1 MKIQY
6 IDLNTDNK
14 TYIDVLKSDQ
24 SINQYIHVDDI
35 KLYVDYLLKT
45 PNVKYKFVFN
55 NGVLVGALHIETTEK
70 VGTFSI
76 EILSKFQR
84 QGVGYQILTDLKQN
98 RFKLD
103 INTYIVYIESYN
115 VNSIKLFEKSEF
127 KLDGIQDNLHKYVY
141 IMRWLISDALKNTQI
156 K

>member
-14 TYIDVLKSDQ
+14 TYINVLKSDQ

-76 EILSKFQR
+76 EILSKFQKR
-84 QGVGYQILTDLKQN
+84 GVGYQILTDLKQN

-103 INTYIVYIESYN
+103 INAYIVYIESYN

-127 KLDGIQDNLHKYVY
+127 ILDGIQDNLHKYVY
-141 IMRWLISDALKNTQI
+141 IMR
-156 K
+156 

>member
-55 NGVLVGALHIETTEK
+55 NGVLVGALHIETTVK

-84 QGVGYQILTDLKQN
+84 RGVGYQILTDLKQN

-103 INTYIVYIESYN
+103 INSYIVYIESYN
-115 VNSIKLFEKSEF
+115 VKSIKLFEKSEF
-127 KLDGIQDNLHKYVY
+127 LLDGIQDNLHKYVY
-141 IMRWLISDALKNTQI
+141 IMS
-156 K
+156 

>member
-55 NGVLVGALHIETTEK
+55 NGVLVGALHIETTVK

-84 QGVGYQILTDLKQN
+84 RGVGYQILTDLKQN

-103 INTYIVYIESYN
+103 INSYIVYIESYN
-115 VNSIKLFEKSEF
+115 VKSIKLFEKSEF
-127 KLDGIQDNLHKYVY
+127 LLDGIQDNLHKYV
-141 IMRWLISDALKNTQI
+141 
-156 K
+156 

>member
-45 PNVKYKFVFN
+45 PHVKYKFVFN
-55 NGVLVGALHIETTEK
+55 NGVLVGGLHIETTEK

-76 EILSKFQR
+76 EILSKFQKR
-84 QGVGYQILTDLKQN
+84 GIGYQILTDLKQN

-103 INTYIVYIESYN
+103 INAYIVYIESYN
-115 VNSIKLFEKSEF
+115 VNSIKLFEKSGF
-127 KLDGIQDNLHKYVY
+127 ILDGIQDNLHKYVY
-141 IMRWLISDALKNTQI
+141 IMR
-156 K
+156 

>member
-55 NGVLVGALHIETTEK
+55 NGVLVGALHIETTVK

-84 QGVGYQILTDLKQN
+84 RGVGYQILTDLKQN

-103 INTYIVYIESYN
+103 INSYIVYIESYN
-115 VNSIKLFEKSEF
+115 VKSIKLFEKSEF
-127 KLDGIQDNLHKYVY
+127 LLDGIQDNLHKYVY
-141 IMRWLISDALKNTQI
+141 IMSWLISDTLKNMQI

>member
-6 IDLNTDNK
+6 IDLNADNK

-24 SINQYIHVDDI
+24 SINKYIHVDDI

-45 PNVKYKFVFN
+45 PNVKYKFIFH
-55 NGVLVGALHIETTEK
+55 NGVLVGALHIETAKK

-76 EILSKFQR
+76 EILSKFQKR
-84 QGVGYQILTDLKQN
+84 GVGYQILTDLIQN
-98 RFKLD
+98 KFKLD
-103 INTYIVYIESYN
+103 INAYIVYIESYN

-127 KLDGIQDNLHKYVY
+127 VLDCIQDNLHKYVY
-141 IMRWLISDALKNTQI
+141 IMR
-156 K
+156 

>member
-84 QGVGYQILTDLKQN
+84 RGVGYQILTDLKQN

-103 INTYIVYIESYN
+103 INTYIVYIES
-115 VNSIKLFEKSEF
+115 
-127 KLDGIQDNLHKYVY
+127 
-141 IMRWLISDALKNTQI
+141 
-156 K
+156 